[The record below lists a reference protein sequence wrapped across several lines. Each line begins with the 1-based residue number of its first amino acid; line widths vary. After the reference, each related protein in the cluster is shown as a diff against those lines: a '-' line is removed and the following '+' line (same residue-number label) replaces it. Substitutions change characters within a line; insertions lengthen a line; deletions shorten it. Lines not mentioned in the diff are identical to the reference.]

1 MAQRAPRAR
10 RLVEGDR
17 AEVKTIRDRRAGLHL
32 TGRAVT
38 YVQREWLK
46 NGPEPLEKRPK
57 SRAFA
62 KLQREWYAKLK
73 ESGFHDLEPAE
84 DGALSNRG
92 NLHPVSECAAE
103 DERLAHRMND
113 GAEYASWAESVLH
126 DGPRFASLEE
136 REAWRLHAEGLSEAD
151 IATALAITRHQV
163 RGHLAGTRERVSKV
177 SKVKRWQNEK
187 LHRERH
193 LRRLVRNC
201 DPQVLTALVA
211 LMATRRQERRSPSRS
226 S

>member
-1 MAQRAPRAR
+1 MKLSREMQR
-10 RLVEGDR
+10 L
-17 AEVKTIRDRRAGLHL
+17 RDKMLRD
-32 TGRAVT
+32 
-38 YVQREWLK
+38 
-46 NGPEPLEKRPK
+46 
-57 SRAFA
+57 
-62 KLQREWYAKLK
+62 
-73 ESGFHDLEPAE
+73 SGYHDLEPVE
-84 DGALSNRG
+84 GAPLSKFG
-92 NLHPVSECAAE
+92 LLHPVSACPAE

-126 DGPRFASLEE
+126 DGPRFASTEE